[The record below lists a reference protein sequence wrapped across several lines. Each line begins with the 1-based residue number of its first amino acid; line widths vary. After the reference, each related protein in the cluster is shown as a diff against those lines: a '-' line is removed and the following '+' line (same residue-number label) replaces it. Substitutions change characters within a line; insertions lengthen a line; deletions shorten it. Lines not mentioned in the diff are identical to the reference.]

1 MYQTLQAAGEAVD
14 KMLTQDAFGAQ
25 QCLGFQA
32 ILTLKNHGFVNFNLN
47 LVTFPIHPIHPSSL
61 AKVVIYLVFFLLKV
75 KQVKQ
80 L

>member
-32 ILTLKNHGFVNFNLN
+32 IFTVKNHGFCGFQPE
-47 LVTFPIHPIHPSSL
+47 FGDIPYSHPFSL
-61 AKVVIYLVFFLLKV
+61 PKVVIYLVFFG
-75 KQVKQ
+75 
-80 L
+80 

>member
-32 ILTLKNHGFVNFNLN
+32 KRLEKPWIL
-47 LVTFPIHPIHPSSL
+47 
-61 AKVVIYLVFFLLKV
+61 
-75 KQVKQ
+75 
-80 L
+80 